1 MTWMKPDLETTE
13 IFFDCGLFHRST
25 GNWKRGSGGDRVGS
39 GGFIPVAVGQFKF
52 SHVFLCATQSGF
64 QIFVRRLSTSQ
75 HWHHLASGIE
85 GILLLVRKM
94 RAPLF
99 GDAPGGERPSR
110 GNRDSSSRHGSD
122 SSGWL
127 SGTATRNTALVSC
140 AFLLMLAAM
149 GQMGTEREWNSGL
162 REMVR
167 SRIEAAGLAS
177 AVRQVQT
184 LEEISDGAAHRG
196 ERGMRLSL
204 IHI

>member
-1 MTWMKPDLETTE
+1 M
-13 IFFDCGLFHRST
+13 
-25 GNWKRGSGGDRVGS
+25 GSSLLRLDNS
-39 GGFIPVAVGQFKF
+39 SFP
-52 SHVFLCATQSGF
+52 HVFLCATQSGF
-64 QIFVRRLSTSQ
+64 PSRHVRLSTSQ

-167 SRIEAAGLAS
+167 SRVEAAGLAS

-196 ERGMRLSL
+196 LSQKPLDDREPPACGGGEERLL
-204 IHI
+204 

>member
-1 MTWMKPDLETTE
+1 
-13 IFFDCGLFHRST
+13 
-25 GNWKRGSGGDRVGS
+25 
-39 GGFIPVAVGQFKF
+39 
-52 SHVFLCATQSGF
+52 
-64 QIFVRRLSTSQ
+64 
-75 HWHHLASGIE
+75 
-85 GILLLVRKM
+85 M

-184 LEEISDGAAHRG
+184 LEEISDGALVVAFLLAVASTFAVGWLVATAPNKDSPQFRTTLPVDDVPLG
-196 ERGMRLSL
+196 FVDEIDDREPYGRT
-204 IHI
+204 